1 MTDLIEEN
9 EKLKQ
14 ENSILT
20 ELLVRCRK
28 EMDENV
34 DYWRNR
40 YVVDAVVG
48 SRTGRMIVGRSQT
61 L

>member
-1 MTDLIEEN
+1 MTDLTEEN

-34 DYWRNR
+34 DYWRSR
-40 YVVDAVVG
+40 YVVLAKMLWLD
-48 SRTGRMIVGRSQT
+48 R
-61 L
+61 